1 MEAGARPLTLA
12 LPALY
17 TPCGTPGRGPWPACI
32 AFLHLLCPHLD
43 WLIHPAPSRSDQH
56 QLPSA
61 GRKTGGRPPES
72 SLPGRSQQRLAPA
85 LPLLPLDPTLPS
97 DPAGREYDKDGNLR
111 PWWKNS
117 SVEAFK
123 QQTEC
128 MVGQYGNYSVNGEP
142 VNGRHTLG
150 ENIADNGGLKAA
162 YRVRGPLPTRPGP
175 RSGSSDTR
183 QPAAASP

>member
-1 MEAGARPLTLA
+1 ML
-12 LPALY
+12 
-17 TPCGTPGRGPWPACI
+17 
-32 AFLHLLCPHLD
+32 
-43 WLIHPAPSRSDQH
+43 
-56 QLPSA
+56 
-61 GRKTGGRPPES
+61 GGRWVGHF
-72 SLPGRSQQRLAPA
+72 SLGGEAQPAARVPA
-85 LPLLPLDPTLPS
+85 LPLLPDLTLLS

-128 MVGQYGNYSVNGEP
+128 MVEQYGNYSVNGEP

-162 YRVRGPLPTRPGP
+162 YRVRGPLLTHPRPRLGLSSCFSVK
-175 RSGSSDTR
+175 SGCR
-183 QPAAASP
+183 QAGASAAALRASVATFVEWVAVRTD